1 MTIAATSGDDD
12 TTASAPLEEVPA
24 DATSKSK
31 RSGGPRTA
39 RGKEISSKNS
49 TRHGILSAS
58 PVIGLES
65 EEDWEAHLEGM
76 RASLKPVGHHEELL
90 VRRAASSM
98 WRRDRVD
105 DWAKGI
111 VDAQLALVDLEGVF
125 GDGPTEHPA
134 PGAEWGITDATPALA
149 ALDALESQPD
159 TLPLSAEGAAGIVA
173 VLRNTGKAGWSTK
186 WAGVPDRVDPE
197 KFEDW
202 TAGQMRQCL
211 EAIAADCQLSLGRV
225 LDEVRWHL
233 TAIVELK
240 EGHDT
245 YRQELRAVK
254 VYRALLPSGSDAE
267 LEIRYAAY
275 FDRDLARN
283 LKWLEQAQRARNN
296 DLPAPIRIDIG

>member
-1 MTIAATSGDDD
+1 MVPPWCRWNHAWELCRNGVTATIRCIGDGLTTLAFRRSPQPASAIRRRPARPPRCQDLARHLFRQQDLHHLCPGGPTILAPHLCPAVPSNQRRSSRHRRWPTSRSSTFMTIAATSGDDD

-39 RGKEISSKNS
+39 RGKEISAKNS
-49 TRHGILSAS
+49 TRHGILSTS
-58 PVIGLES
+58 PVINLES

-90 VRRAASSM
+90 VRRAAFSM
-98 WRRDRVD
+98 WRRDRVN

-134 PGAEWGITDATPALA
+134 PGAEWGITAATPALA

-173 VLRNTGKAGWSTK
+173 
-186 WAGVPDRVDPE
+186 
-197 KFEDW
+197 
-202 TAGQMRQCL
+202 
-211 EAIAADCQLSLGRV
+211 
-225 LDEVRWHL
+225 
-233 TAIVELK
+233 
-240 EGHDT
+240 
-245 YRQELRAVK
+245 
-254 VYRALLPSGSDAE
+254 
-267 LEIRYAAY
+267 
-275 FDRDLARN
+275 
-283 LKWLEQAQRARNN
+283 
-296 DLPAPIRIDIG
+296 